1 MSCLLTKRNFIPWIT
16 YLFSFFNANAVGNIR
31 LFYNFAPVFT
41 WGRSFQL
48 LFLSVEVS
56 TDGVMENIE
65 TGLLLMAV
73 GMMTVFAILLIVI
86 NLGKGLILLVNKYAP
101 EEVVVKKAAPS
112 RAKAAAPVA
121 AAAVMGGSETAAI
134 VSAVSVLTAGQGKV
148 VKIEKI

>member
-1 MSCLLTKRNFIPWIT
+1 
-16 YLFSFFNANAVGNIR
+16 
-31 LFYNFAPVFT
+31 
-41 WGRSFQL
+41 
-48 LFLSVEVS
+48 
-56 TDGVMENIE
+56 MENIE

-121 AAAVMGGSETAAI
+121 AAAVMGGAETAAI

>member
-1 MSCLLTKRNFIPWIT
+1 
-16 YLFSFFNANAVGNIR
+16 
-31 LFYNFAPVFT
+31 
-41 WGRSFQL
+41 
-48 LFLSVEVS
+48 
-56 TDGVMENIE
+56 MENIE

-101 EEVVVKKAAPS
+101 EGVVAKKAAPS
-112 RAKAAAPVA
+112 RARVAAPVVA
-121 AAAVMGGSETAAI
+121 SAPVMGGPETAAI

>member
-1 MSCLLTKRNFIPWIT
+1 MKMRIAIYYYFLILH
-16 YLFSFFNANAVGNIR
+16 LF
-31 LFYNFAPVFT
+31 FT
-41 WGRSFQL
+41 WGKSFICFSCHLGL
-48 LFLSVEVS
+48 LLIMILIK
-56 TDGVMENIE
+56 DMENIE

-73 GMMTVFAILLIVI
+73 GMLTVFAILLIVI

-112 RAKAAAPVA
+112 RAKAASVVVPAASAPVI
-121 AAAVMGGSETAAI
+121 GGCETAAI

>member
-1 MSCLLTKRNFIPWIT
+1 
-16 YLFSFFNANAVGNIR
+16 
-31 LFYNFAPVFT
+31 
-41 WGRSFQL
+41 
-48 LFLSVEVS
+48 
-56 TDGVMENIE
+56 MENIE

-101 EEVVVKKAAPS
+101 EEVVAKKAAPS
-112 RAKAAAPVA
+112 RARVAAPVVA
-121 AAAVMGGSETAAI
+121 SVPVMGGPETAAI

>member
-1 MSCLLTKRNFIPWIT
+1 MKMPIAIYYYFLILH
-16 YLFSFFNANAVGNIR
+16 
-31 LFYNFAPVFT
+31 
-41 WGRSFQL
+41 
-48 LFLSVEVS
+48 LFLLGGKVSVTFPGRFIVTS
-56 TDGVMENIE
+56 DSDMENIE

-73 GMMTVFAILLIVI
+73 GMLTVFAILLIVI

-112 RAKAAAPVA
+112 RARVAAPVVAQA
-121 AAAVMGGSETAAI
+121 APAPVMGGCETAAI

>member
-1 MSCLLTKRNFIPWIT
+1 MKMRIAIYYYFLILH
-16 YLFSFFNANAVGNIR
+16 LF
-31 LFYNFAPVFT
+31 FT
-41 WGRSFQL
+41 WGKSFSCFSCHLGL
-48 LFLSVEVS
+48 LLIMILIK
-56 TDGVMENIE
+56 DMENIE